1 MVCEYTLP
9 KLAPR
14 SLLCDESTGINYNNI
29 KHIYILGVAEVCSMF
44 CETVILSNVLDYYNI
59 SNNSDCNDAIANMV
73 GLCAAASVMRER
85 RQNPVGVAKQ
95 YINLA
100 DPAWVEE
107 KYVDEIKGK
116 LNLLQ
121 FILLCSMAL
130 TAHSLVR

>member
-1 MVCEYTLP
+1 M
-9 KLAPR
+9 
-14 SLLCDESTGINYNNI
+14 CDELTGISYNNI
-29 KHIYILGVAEVCSMF
+29 RHIYILGVAEVCSMF
-44 CETVILSNVLDYYNI
+44 CETVILFNVLGYYNI
-59 SNNSDCNDAIANMV
+59 SNKSDCSDAIANMV

-116 LNLLQ
+116 LDLLQ
-121 FILLCSMAL
+121 FILLCNMAL
-130 TAHSLVR
+130 FADKLISHLTNLNN